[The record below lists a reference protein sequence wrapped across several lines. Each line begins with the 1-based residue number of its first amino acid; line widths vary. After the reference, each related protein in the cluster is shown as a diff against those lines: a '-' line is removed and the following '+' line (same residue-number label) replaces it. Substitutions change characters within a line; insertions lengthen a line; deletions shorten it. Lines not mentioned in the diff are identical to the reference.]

1 MLGSSLAKHR
11 VLSVRLKSLTNLNT
25 LLLVTICCALGITLV
40 WSQRALERPFE
51 LMERYLVLSNTVTQ
65 RVSHNLQMYLS
76 SGNALQHEAAL
87 QALDQLQDDLNQL
100 PSSLAQRLTPDLQA
114 LRTFTAQDLLAAG
127 KLAADPQA
135 LLIQAERDLLA
146 TLEQL
151 GHYVEEG
158 HLHPEAERYAAP
170 LAVASQH
177 LVRLVLAREKLIASG
192 RDELGAEVV
201 RELEMLTATAQRL
214 EQLSLLEVKETSSS
228 ANDFAALMGLESDTA
243 DAQVEDRGIAL
254 KRELLGLLRR
264 YPQELTNT
272 RTLIRHRAEL
282 IETTEQ
288 RLHAVN
294 TALAALQPAVIA
306 EHARIQHEV
315 RLLQGSIIMLIL
327 LTALAVDRLQRRL
340 AHTLERWVPTLARW
354 TEGDFSQPLQT
365 RTRTTE
371 LNILQNNL
379 NQLRQYLTGLV
390 GTLHAHAGHVGGSS
404 QTLAALST
412 NLHHSAEEQAQGT
425 GEIRTALTGM
435 EATIQQV
442 ATDAHH
448 TADTSQ
454 SASRTVIQGQ
464 AVIADSLSGLHHLV
478 GQVQDNARLVDHLAG
493 ETATID
499 SVLGVIRS
507 IAEQTNLL
515 ALNAAIEAAR
525 AGEQGRGF
533 AVVADEVRT
542 LAQRSADATGEI
554 GLLTQR
560 LQQAARQSLQAMNAQ
575 VEQAKQTASRAAAAE
590 RALDETIRAIETITQ
605 GVQRIA
611 NSTAEQTHTV
621 SQIRE
626 HSERIHRQGNTNL
639 QLIAKGQQQGEQ
651 LLSLSEELQRT
662 LQQFKHER
670 ADIG

>member
-1 MLGSSLAKHR
+1 
-11 VLSVRLKSLTNLNT
+11 
-25 LLLVTICCALGITLV
+25 
-40 WSQRALERPFE
+40 
-51 LMERYLVLSNTVTQ
+51 
-65 RVSHNLQMYLS
+65 
-76 SGNALQHEAAL
+76 
-87 QALDQLQDDLNQL
+87 
-100 PSSLAQRLTPDLQA
+100 
-114 LRTFTAQDLLAAG
+114 
-127 KLAADPQA
+127 
-135 LLIQAERDLLA
+135 
-146 TLEQL
+146 
-151 GHYVEEG
+151 
-158 HLHPEAERYAAP
+158 
-170 LAVASQH
+170 
-177 LVRLVLAREKLIASG
+177 
-192 RDELGAEVV
+192 
-201 RELEMLTATAQRL
+201 
-214 EQLSLLEVKETSSS
+214 
-228 ANDFAALMGLESDTA
+228 
-243 DAQVEDRGIAL
+243 
-254 KRELLGLLRR
+254 
-264 YPQELTNT
+264 
-272 RTLIRHRAEL
+272 
-282 IETTEQ
+282 
-288 RLHAVN
+288 
-294 TALAALQPAVIA
+294 
-306 EHARIQHEV
+306 
-315 RLLQGSIIMLIL
+315 
-327 LTALAVDRLQRRL
+327 
-340 AHTLERWVPTLARW
+340 
-354 TEGDFSQPLQT
+354 
-365 RTRTTE
+365 
-371 LNILQNNL
+371 
-379 NQLRQYLTGLV
+379 
-390 GTLHAHAGHVGGSS
+390 
-404 QTLAALST
+404 
-412 NLHHSAEEQAQGT
+412 
-425 GEIRTALTGM
+425 M